1 MKFELFIDQP
11 DLSLKK
17 GIMVLADTEIRFE
30 NEKVEQVIKD
40 LKLEMI
46 MNEKGTAPNGINS
59 YESKTYISISLNEG
73 DILLFDPDRGYYM
86 SPYPKARIEDAAA
99 DIAALKDIKLQE
111 EVDDPETGEEVTQ
124 NE

>member
-17 GIMVLADTEIRFE
+17 GIQVSKDTEVHFKNDR
-30 NEKVEQVIKD
+30 VEQVLKD
-40 LKLEMI
+40 LRLEII
-46 MNEKGTAPNGINS
+46 MEEAGTAPNGINTYKSKS
-59 YESKTYISISLNEG
+59 YVEISLNEG

-111 EVDDPETGEEVTQ
+111 EVDDPETRKL
-124 NE
+124 N